1 MRKSSWG
8 HDPSPGGCIADSSLT
23 RRRLLTVNDS
33 DEVGAG
39 RWCSAGPPP
48 IACSTPLDPPPQLT
62 SILSKR
68 DFSSSRV
75 TNTQSRG
82 LVLIRKLQQQQ
93 QRSLCL
99 CRRMQTL
106 RDRGRS
112 KRFRVR
118 FRGHRASLATKPRQQ
133 SNSQHLWT
141 SYHNPLT
148 SKAQS
153 SYQTI

>member
-112 KRFRVR
+112 KRFGSD
-118 FRGHRASLATKPRQQ
+118 FEATERPWQP
-133 SNSQHLWT
+133 NLDN
-141 SYHNPLT
+141 NPT
-148 SKAQS
+148 PSISGQA
-153 SYQTI
+153 TTTR